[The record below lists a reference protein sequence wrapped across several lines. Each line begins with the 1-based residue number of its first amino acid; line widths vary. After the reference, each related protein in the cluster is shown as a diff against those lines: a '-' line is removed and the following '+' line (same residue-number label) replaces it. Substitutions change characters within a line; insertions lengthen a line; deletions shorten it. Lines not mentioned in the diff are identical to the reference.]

1 MPVPWKIGETMT
13 MVPLRGNGIRSTS
26 SAVAN
31 GDTLTRGAP
40 FGNPVV
46 PLVRMTDPPDLLGA
60 GSGSEEFAA
69 TMSSIVWTPAGG
81 SVPSST
87 QVSTRGRSGGSASS
101 RSENSLS

>member
-1 MPVPWKIGETMT
+1 MPWKIGETMT
-13 MVPLRGNGIRSTS
+13 IVPLRGNGTRSTS

-31 GDTLTRGAP
+31 GDTLALGAP

-46 PLVRMTDPPDLLGA
+46 PLVRMTDPPALLGA
-60 GSGSEEFAA
+60 GSGSQEFAA
-69 TMSSIVWTPAGG
+69 MMSSIVCTPAGR

-87 QVSTRGRSGGSASS
+87 HVSTRGRSAGNASR